1 MQAKEGLEKFGYL
14 LQGGNEA
21 VPVSSCL
28 LSTSRYLNDP
38 ALRDWVATE
47 SLRRNGP
54 DVPGGFG
61 VPQLYVIMQ
70 RLSDEDR
77 INRLFAAA
85 RQRDP
90 ALARWLDERFVSSY
104 RKNDLRDYPQG
115 TLGGAYF
122 AMLDAANLEVEILP
136 AFEPRSDAQYFMLRA
151 QQTHDIEHT
160 LAGLQANAIGEMGT
174 ITLRI
179 ANFCKVFDAELAG
192 ELSVFNSLLLTACM
206 NRTLLHYPQCWPAF
220 WESMAWGTR
229 VGEMSGPFFMARYED
244 LFGLPVETVRERVG
258 IRGVEGV
265 LDTSEISERWRD

>member
-1 MQAKEGLEKFGYL
+1 MQSELERFGYL
-14 LQGGNEA
+14 LQGGDETA
-21 VPVSSCL
+21 PVNSCL

-54 DVPGGFG
+54 DLPGGFG

-104 RKNDLRDYPQG
+104 RKNHLRDYPQG

-220 WESMAWGTR
+220 WESMACGTR
-229 VGEMSGPFFMARYED
+229 VGQMSGPFFMARYED

-265 LDTSEISERWRD
+265 LDTSRISESWRD